1 MIYQKM
7 ANPRA
12 HDVAS
17 QATDSMRCARTEGPS
32 IYWITEGNVLNL
44 QLRPSIYM
52 RLFRRNVPQIALNP
66 TKNLSIESL

>member
-1 MIYQKM
+1 MIYQRL

-17 QATDSMRCARTEGPS
+17 QTTDSIGCPMAEGSS
-32 IYWITEGNVLNL
+32 IYWITQGLYLTYNCVP
-44 QLRPSIYM
+44 QYM
-52 RLFRRNVPQIALNP
+52 RLFRRNVQQIALNP